1 MAEATPGP
9 RRPRRVRDDR
19 VGAVAIDHQPRRRRF
34 GWLWLLLA
42 LIVLGLLL
50 SLLLRGRSDGA
61 PVAAASTSASPT
73 PAATGSAAAA
83 TDPAATDPA
92 ADASGSPALGA
103 AIDVPTTAPADTA
116 PADTAAPTPAST
128 TGAAVPAPSSAT
140 GPARTPGAVLV
151 GGGTVP
157 VHTATGA
164 DAAAGAAGTALF
176 ASGSAVLDAPGRQV
190 VAAAA
195 TKIRATK
202 PGSVTVSGYADQ
214 VGGQPVSAGLS
225 QQRADAVA
233 AALRTDLGAD
243 APKITTAARGQ
254 QDPVASDATA
264 AGRQLNRR
272 ATITTGP
279 AAAGTGPAGTGP
291 AGTGPA
297 GADSGGAAAAGAAL
311 IGGGTVPA
319 RAATGATATAG
330 GVGTVLFA
338 TGSTSLDSASM
349 QVVTA
354 AAAQIRAGKPA
365 EVTVTGYTDRVGGA
379 PRNTDLSGKRADTV
393 AAALRTAL
401 GAGAPTIT
409 TVAGGERTPIAPNTT
424 ACGRQLNR
432 RATITTR

>member
-1 MAEATPGP
+1 VAEATPGP

-19 VGAVAIDHQPRRRRF
+19 VGAVAIDHQPRRRRL

-50 SLLLRGRSDGA
+50 ALLLRGRGDEA

-103 AIDVPTTAPADTA
+103 ATDVPTTA

-128 TGAAVPAPSSAT
+128 TGAAVPTPSSAT
-140 GPARTPGAVLV
+140 GPAGTPGAVLV
-151 GGGTVP
+151 GGGAVP

-202 PGSVTVSGYADQ
+202 PGSVTVSGSADQ

-291 AGTGPA
+291 A
-297 GADSGGAAAAGAAL
+297 GAAAAGAAL

-424 ACGRQLNR
+424 ADGRQLDR

>member
-1 MAEATPGP
+1 VAEATPGP

-140 GPARTPGAVLV
+140 GAAGTPGAVLV

-164 DAAAGAAGTALF
+164 DATAAGTALF

-195 TKIRATK
+195 KKIRATK

-243 APKITTAARGQ
+243 APKITTAARVQ

-279 AAAGTGPAGTGP
+279 AAAGTGP

-338 TGSTSLDSASM
+338 TGSTSLDSASR

-409 TVAGGERTPIAPNTT
+409 TVAGGERAPIAPNTT
-424 ACGRQLNR
+424 ADGRQLNR

>member
-1 MAEATPGP
+1 VAEATPGP

-50 SLLLRGRSDGA
+50 SLLLRGRGDGA

-103 AIDVPTTAPADTA
+103 ATDVPTTA

-140 GPARTPGAVLV
+140 GPAGTPGAVLV

-164 DAAAGAAGTALF
+164 DAAAGAAGSALF

-254 QDPVASDATA
+254 QDPVASNATA

-291 AGTGPA
+291 AG
-297 GADSGGAAAAGAAL
+297 ADSGGAAAAGAAL
-311 IGGGTVPA
+311 IGSGTVPA

-379 PRNTDLSGKRADTV
+379 PRNTDLPGKRADTV

-424 ACGRQLNR
+424 AAGRQLNR

>member
-50 SLLLRGRSDGA
+50 SLLLRGRGDGA

-83 TDPAATDPA
+83 TDPSATDPA

-103 AIDVPTTAPADTA
+103 ATDVPTTAPADTA

-140 GPARTPGAVLV
+140 GPAGTPGAVLV

-164 DAAAGAAGTALF
+164 DATAGAAGTALF

-195 TKIRATK
+195 MKIRVTK

-254 QDPVASDATA
+254 QDPVASNATA

-279 AAAGTGPAGTGP
+279 AAAGTGP

-338 TGSTSLDSASM
+338 TGSTSMDSASR

-424 ACGRQLNR
+424 ADGRQLNR

>member
-140 GPARTPGAVLV
+140 GAAGTPGAVLV

-164 DAAAGAAGTALF
+164 DATAAGTALF

-195 TKIRATK
+195 KKIRATK

-291 AGTGPA
+291 A
-297 GADSGGAAAAGAAL
+297 GAAAAGAAL

-424 ACGRQLNR
+424 ADGRQLDR

>member
-1 MAEATPGP
+1 VAEATPGP

-116 PADTAAPTPAST
+116 APTPAST

-140 GPARTPGAVLV
+140 GPAGTPGAVLV

-279 AAAGTGPAGTGP
+279 AAAGTGPAG
-291 AGTGPA
+291 
-297 GADSGGAAAAGAAL
+297 ADSGGAAAAGAAL

-338 TGSTSLDSASM
+338 TGSTSLDSASR

-401 GAGAPTIT
+401 GADAPTIT
-409 TVAGGERTPIAPNTT
+409 AVAGGERTPIAPNTT
-424 ACGRQLNR
+424 ADGRQLNR